1 MTHFLIQIVVEK
13 LEILHHGN
21 EISIYDYINCLSD
34 AQRDSCHSMVVTL
47 DFDPRDVLLDTA
59 SGVYLRALESGNIA
73 YENIN
78 GDDYVNHLVLKVG
91 AEESKVVRFYK
102 VHAENNYTYQSGD
115 MTAET
120 SIVTVSFS

>member
-1 MTHFLIQIVVEK
+1 
-13 LEILHHGN
+13 
-21 EISIYDYINCLSD
+21 
-34 AQRDSCHSMVVTL
+34 MVVTL